1 MNRFLTMSC
10 KAAALPLFFL
20 RVINGALIR
29 LIPSIYLLVFYETGA
44 TEVIGGGRYMLLLG
58 AVSLVWSFFY
68 AVSTPSVPLLAYMY
82 RSYPQKIRSLLGK
95 RLAFLAAIVVLGIIW
110 FVSVSELP
118 LYAVFYFWYLLISVT
133 VNILLTVMASSIGY
147 QPILEELCYQR
158 GGDCE
163 TMTVS
168 EIYHKSGMDACF
180 SKEGLKRAVQDL
192 KSVFHF

>member
-1 MNRFLTMSC
+1 MNRFLAMSC

-44 TEVIGGGRYMLLLG
+44 TEVIGTGRYMLLLG
-58 AVSLVWSFFY
+58 AVSLVWSFLY
-68 AVSTPSVPLLAYMY
+68 TVSTPSVPLLAYMY

-95 RLAFLAAIVVLGIIW
+95 RLAFWAAVVVLGIIW

-118 LYAVFYFWYLLISVT
+118 IYAVLYFWYLLASIT
-133 VNILLTVMASSIGY
+133 VNIMMTVTAASMGY
-147 QPILEELCYQR
+147 NPILEELCYQR
-158 GGDCE
+158 GGECE

-168 EIYHKSGMDACF
+168 EIYHKSGMDTCF
-180 SKEGLKRAVQDL
+180 SKDGLKRTMQAL
-192 KSVFHF
+192 KSLFHF